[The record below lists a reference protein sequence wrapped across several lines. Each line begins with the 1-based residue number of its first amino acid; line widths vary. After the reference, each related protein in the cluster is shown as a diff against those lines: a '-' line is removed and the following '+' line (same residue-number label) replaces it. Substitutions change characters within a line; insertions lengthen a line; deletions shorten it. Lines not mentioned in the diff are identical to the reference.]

1 MGKQHKAKT
10 KPPPLTQDAIDKLA
24 DNVADHDK
32 PLSLWPLTLDQAV
45 SIALTAPPLPKRS
58 PKDPKDE

>member
-1 MGKQHKAKT
+1 MGKQQHKTK
-10 KPPPLTQDAIDKLA
+10 KPPPLTQDAIDRLA

-45 SIALTAPPLPKRS
+45 SVALTAPPLPKDKKR
-58 PKDPKDE
+58 DE